1 MTARPEVVVVGAGI
15 VGAACAYYLALDG
28 VPTLVVDES
37 FAGGGTTAAGMGH
50 IVVMDDSPAQFDLT
64 SYSRSLWS
72 ELAQGGGPLWED
84 DPCGTL
90 WIAADQDELEL
101 VRQKADYYSE
111 RAVEVEVLSGKQ
123 LAELEPELREGLA
136 GALRVPGD
144 RVVYP
149 PLAARWLLE
158 RAVEMGAEARL
169 GERIEALGDRSV
181 RTTDGEIEADA
192 VINAAGAGAGRLTA
206 GLPVE
211 PRKGHLVITE
221 RYDAFCRHQLV
232 ELGYLKSAHTMAVE
246 SVAFNVQPRRTGQV
260 LIGSSR
266 ELVGWDERINNQ
278 ILAAMLA
285 RAGEFLPR
293 LSQLEALRTWIGF
306 RPATPDKLPLI
317 GRWPEVEGLWLATGH
332 EGLGITTALST
343 GKILTSLL
351 QGSEPPI
358 DPSPYSPSRFL
369 AGPSPMGN

>member
-1 MTARPEVVVVGAGI
+1 M
-15 VGAACAYYLALDG
+15 
-28 VPTLVVDES
+28 
-37 FAGGGTTAAGMGH
+37 
-50 IVVMDDSPAQFDLT
+50 
-64 SYSRSLWS
+64 
-72 ELAQGGGPLWED
+72 AQGVGPLWED

-111 RAVEVEVLSGKQ
+111 RAVEVEILSGKQ

-293 LSQLEALRTWIGF
+293 LGQLEALRTWTGF

-332 EGLGITTALST
+332 EGLGIATALAT

-358 DPSPYSPSRFL
+358 DPSPYSPARFL
-369 AGPSPMGN
+369 AGPSPVGN